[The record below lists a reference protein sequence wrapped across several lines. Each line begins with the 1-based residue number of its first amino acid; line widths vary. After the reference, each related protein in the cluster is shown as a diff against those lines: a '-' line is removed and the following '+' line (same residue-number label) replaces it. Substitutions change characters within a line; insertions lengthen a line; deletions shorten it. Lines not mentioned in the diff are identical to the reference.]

1 MNGSLPKPLRI
12 SLIVVG
18 ITIAVAAFLAIILLG
33 VAQFLPEDLSSGH
46 IHWGDYSTPLTGVFS
61 GGFVEFVI
69 AFAAV
74 TLAVL
79 IAVFAV
85 LFATV
90 VTALVLAITAG
101 ALLLA
106 AVVVGFPLIVVV
118 AVTWWVVRRNARAP
132 QTGLVGY

>member
-1 MNGSLPKPLRI
+1 MNGSLPKPLRT
-12 SLIVVG
+12 SLIAIG
-18 ITIAVAAFLAIILLG
+18 ITIAVAALVAMMLLG
-33 VAQFLPEDLSSGH
+33 VAQFLPEEFSSGH

-69 AFAAV
+69 AFAAI

-85 LFATV
+85 LFAMV
-90 VTALVLAITAG
+90 VTAVVLAVTAA
-101 ALLLA
+101 ALLLS

-118 AVTWWVVRRNARAP
+118 AVTWWVVRRSPRQR
-132 QTGLVGY
+132 QTATI

>member
-1 MNGSLPKPLRI
+1 MNGSLPKPLRT
-12 SLIVVG
+12 SLIAIG
-18 ITIAVAAFLAIILLG
+18 ITIAVAALVAMMLLG
-33 VAQFLPEDLSSGH
+33 VAQFLPEEFSSGY

-69 AFAAV
+69 AFAAI

-85 LFATV
+85 LFAMV
-90 VTALVLAITAG
+90 VTAVVLAVTAA
-101 ALLLA
+101 ALLLS

-118 AVTWWVVRRNARAP
+118 AVTWWVVRRSSRQR
-132 QTGLVGY
+132 QTATI

>member
-1 MNGSLPKPLRI
+1 MNGSLPKPLRT
-12 SLIVVG
+12 SLIAIG
-18 ITIAVAAFLAIILLG
+18 ITIAVAALVAMMLLG
-33 VAQFLPEDLSSGH
+33 VAQFLPEEFSSGH

-69 AFAAV
+69 AFAAI

-85 LFATV
+85 LFAMV
-90 VTALVLAITAG
+90 VTAVVLAVTAA
-101 ALLLA
+101 ALLLS

-118 AVTWWVVRRNARAP
+118 AVTWWVVRRSSRQR
-132 QTGLVGY
+132 QTATI